1 MNWGRGLVSG
11 EVALREGAG
20 QGDKTCKTWK
30 WKGGC
35 QVQEVEVEDGLKR
48 RSAYED
54 AVMWPTLYRKG
65 KLRRSWR
72 SCALVLQC
80 VRPQDTLWVLALL
93 PFIAKDTIFP
103 AYSGET
109 RQGSRCCF
117 CLEALRWHDR
127 TLCTRL
133 PESENVWPHRY
144 LGGNETHN
152 VENSQHPTKVFKN
165 YCLATQLCIEDTFE
179 WALRKDL
186 LITGT
191 RHGLMLNPAHF
202 LFSWD

>member
-1 MNWGRGLVSG
+1 MKVERRKPGPRGGGGGWTKAKRLWSCCNVTYSIKERETQEELMKLCTGPSMCLASG
-11 EVALREGAG
+11 H
-20 QGDKTCKTWK
+20 
-30 WKGGC
+30 
-35 QVQEVEVEDGLKR
+35 
-48 RSAYED
+48 
-54 AVMWPTLYRKG
+54 TLF
-65 KLRRSWR
+65 
-72 SCALVLQC
+72 
-80 VRPQDTLWVLALL
+80 WVLALL
-93 PFIAKDTIFP
+93 PFITKDTIFP

-109 RQGSRCCF
+109 RQGSRSCF

-133 PESENVWPHRY
+133 PGSENVWPHRY

-165 YCLATQLCIEDTFE
+165 YCLATQLCTVDTFE